1 MPTPGSRRPDG
12 PGTPSAHTFS
22 THARA
27 HLNLDALLTRLLA
40 DEEIGFSYDER
51 EKRLV
56 WSRGETIPGLD
67 PAIYRKCPRTGAIL
81 CYGHIGHAHLRSGW
95 DYGYV
100 YPPEHGGLDLL
111 SNMRPEQ
118 CEEYRPAQ
126 AGRR

>member
-1 MPTPGSRRPDG
+1 MPIPGSRRPDG
-12 PGTPSAHTFS
+12 PGTPSAFS

-27 HLNLDALLTRLLA
+27 HLNLDVLLTRLLA

-81 CYGHIGHAHLRSGW
+81 CYAHIGHAHLRSGW

-100 YPPEHGGLDLL
+100 YPPEYGGLDCL

-118 CEEYRPAQ
+118 CEDYRPAHT
-126 AGRR
+126 ARR